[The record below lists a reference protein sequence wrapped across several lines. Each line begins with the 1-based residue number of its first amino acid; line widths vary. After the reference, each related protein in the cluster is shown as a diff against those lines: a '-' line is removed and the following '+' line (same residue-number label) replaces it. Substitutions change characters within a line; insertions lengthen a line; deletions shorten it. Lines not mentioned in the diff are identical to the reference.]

1 MQFAGLDQYA
11 VKLIYTNPPGRGPNA
26 GVRVTQ
32 VYSDIMAADPDTA
45 VELAVTWY
53 TAAGKLDIEVLEV
66 TRLWTAPITR
76 EPTYGWR
83 TDERA

>member
-11 VKLIYTNPPGRGPNA
+11 VKLIYTNPPGRQPNA
-26 GVRVTQ
+26 GARVIR

-45 VELAVTWY
+45 ADLVVKMY
-53 TAAGKLDIEVLEV
+53 TADGKLDIEVLEV